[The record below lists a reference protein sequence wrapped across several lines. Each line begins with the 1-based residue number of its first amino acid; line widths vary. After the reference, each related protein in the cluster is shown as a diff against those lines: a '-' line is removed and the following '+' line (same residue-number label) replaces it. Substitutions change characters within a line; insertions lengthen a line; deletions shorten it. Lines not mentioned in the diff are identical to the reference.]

1 MSDLNNNEDRFSFE
15 ESPIRT
21 YPSSPTPHPTE
32 DINRILSSEFQK
44 RNTITGNFD
53 TDPNSP
59 QADTQSNHTSPI
71 SQQLI
76 NHMDMDRESIY
87 SFDSVSTSGRLLDRL
102 GLEDD
107 DDDDNED
114 NVDHYETDSDTYT
127 LTDKRES
134 MTSIQTTGRLLDRL
148 ELDTR
153 HKSIQQPPPPKQ
165 TNKILPIQ
173 PVNNLAD
180 IRGLKNKQNTQN
192 SLSRR
197 EQLQPQPQSQPQLR
211 SVVAQRQPPGQQQQ
225 QQQHHLQRINET
237 PNLMQSVQR
246 PIQKSQSGPIQ
257 NPQQAP
263 AHLKHVPMNFVFRNT
278 NNSTETIKSDMAS
291 LKKFETRK
299 SVVPEIRS
307 IDSNDEVPPPPPLPS
322 ITSTN
327 TISKNSF
334 TPSPARSTESLG
346 RSSLDQS
353 PILSPILQPSPTGN
367 SLESN
372 GGHQG
377 FVELNDENS
386 VIGLSS
392 MKPIQKSNSMKP
404 MNNRP
409 SMVMRTP
416 SAPSLRNTMSIE
428 TNDTFDNLQTDF
440 KLRSRSDTTNTTFN
454 NNLNDSI
461 DSGSTIFS
469 ARSQNTIL
477 NKDNSSSTN
486 GGGPNAESR
495 TNYAMELRG
504 LGNHR
509 EASYQL
515 QIAANEPYNYPRA
528 MFLYAMALKFGQG
541 VKQNYRHSI
550 KWLTKCIL
558 LSSLHITLANISVVL
573 EKLNALTIEDLIKL
587 IMKNLT
593 NTVDKDPHKNGQDP
607 LILYPIFKALTKNQ
621 IAKVINISKIKGDV
635 VAASYHELGNY
646 LINGWGVTNKDET
659 NGINCLS
666 KAGSMGYIDSM
677 VQLGEIWCSKTKNRK
692 KDLTKAAGWLR
703 LSEIFGV
710 KSIGNSWIYKEKYM
724 N

>member
-1 MSDLNNNEDRFSFE
+1 MSDLNNNNEDRFSFE
-15 ESPIRT
+15 ESPIRN
-21 YPSSPTPHPTE
+21 YPTSPSPNPTE
-32 DINRILSSEFQK
+32 DINRVLSSEFQK
-44 RNTITGNFD
+44 RNTFTATQSSNFD
-53 TDPNSP
+53 SDPDSP
-59 QADTQSNHTSPI
+59 QANTHSNHTSPI

-76 NHMDMDRESIY
+76 NHIDMDRESIY

-107 DDDDNED
+107 DDDNED
-114 NVDHYETDSDTYT
+114 TERFESDSDTYT

-134 MTSIQTTGRLLDRL
+134 MASIQTTGRLLDRL
-148 ELDTR
+148 ELDHR
-153 HKSIQQPPPPKQ
+153 HKSIQQPKQ
-165 TNKILPIQ
+165 SNKILPIQ

-180 IRGLKNKQNTQN
+180 IRGLKNQQNTQ
-192 SLSRR
+192 SSISRR
-197 EQLQPQPQSQPQLR
+197 DQSQPQLR
-211 SVVAQRQPPGQQQQ
+211 SVVSQRHPPGN
-225 QQQHHLQRINET
+225 HHLQRIDEA

-246 PIQKSQSGPIQ
+246 PIQKSESGPIQ
-257 NPQQAP
+257 TPQQAP
-263 AHLKHVPMNFVFRNT
+263 AHLKHVPMNLVFRNT

-291 LKKFETRK
+291 LKKLDTRK
-299 SVVPEIRS
+299 SVVPEIRYL
-307 IDSNDEVPPPPPLPS
+307 DSNEDVPPPPLPS
-322 ITSTN
+322 ITPTSAT
-327 TISKNSF
+327 SKNSF
-334 TPSPARSTESLG
+334 TASPAHSSESLG
-346 RSSLDQS
+346 RSSLEQS
-353 PILSPILQPSPTGN
+353 PTLSPTMQPSSLGN
-367 SLESN
+367 GLESN
-372 GGHQG
+372 GHHG
-377 FVELNDENS
+377 FSNLNDDNTAIRS
-386 VIGLSS
+386 NS

-404 MNNRP
+404 MNNKP
-409 SMVMRTP
+409 SMVTRTP
-416 SAPSLRNTMSIE
+416 SAPSLRNNTE
-428 TNDTFDNLQTDF
+428 TNDVFDQAQTDSQ
-440 KLRSRSDTTNTTFN
+440 LRSRSDSTNSNTLN
-454 NNLNDSI
+454 NHLNDSI

-469 ARSQNTIL
+469 ARSVNSL
-477 NKDNSSSTN
+477 SNKDN
-486 GGGPNAESR
+486 GGSPNAESR

-558 LSSLHITLANISVVL
+558 LSSLHINLTNISLVI

-621 IAKVINISKIKGDV
+621 IVKVINISKIKGDV

-646 LINGWGVTNKDET
+646 LINGWGVAHKDET

-677 VQLGEIWCSKTKNRK
+677 VQLGEIWCNKTKNRK

-710 KSIGNSWIYKEKYM
+710 KSIGNSWIYKDKYM